1 MNANLLPEYESCS
14 GETLHCRCTVCGGW
28 WAMDSA
34 LNRTPLAV
42 PYWCP
47 HCGQRLT
54 PAQYPDDPK
63 PTPEPT
69 VRQELEL

>member
-1 MNANLLPEYESCS
+1 MSADRLPEYEACT
-14 GETLHCRCTVCGGW
+14 GETLHCRCTACGGW

-34 LNRTPLAV
+34 LNQPPLAV

-54 PAQYPDDPK
+54 PAQYPNDPHR
-63 PTPEPT
+63 PPQPP
-69 VRQELEL
+69 QALEL